1 LLVPLSNVLYDAT
14 GRRWSAVFLIAAAL
28 NIIAALM
35 AVAVLRPLRKRQ
47 MATA

>member
-1 LLVPLSNVLYDAT
+1 VLYDAT
-14 GRRWSAVFLIAAAL
+14 GRSWSAVFLIAAAL